1 VRGQRLPILVTVA
14 APDPILL
21 AVAHGERVDVS
32 RWCLEGHLDF
42 DFDLDLDSTLDVD
55 GNVSRIP
62 HIFPD
67 HFDRLRGEAK
77 RSSRRRRESR
87 KVADESTTAAHRDL
101 PLDPTRNRSR
111 IDRLQTRDQSRD
123 GNVDV

>member
-32 RWCLEGHLDF
+32 RRCLEGHLDF
-42 DFDLDLDSTLDVD
+42 DFDSTLDVD
-55 GNVSRIP
+55 GNVSRSRTSSRI
-62 HIFPD
+62 ISIGD
-67 HFDRLRGEAK
+67 AEK
-77 RSSRRRRESR
+77 RNARRRRRRESR
-87 KVADESTTAAHRDL
+87 KVVDESTTAAHRDL

-111 IDRLQTRDQSRD
+111 IDPLQTCDQSRD